1 MLHHCRASDARNARA
16 RCAGCSSR
24 GGRVLA
30 VDFAEP
36 EGEEKG
42 FLSHFHRHGHVMPH
56 EIVGLLTD
64 AGLKLVESGAVGF
77 KNLHFALAKAP

>member
-1 MLHHCRASDARNARA
+1 MLHHCRASDARNAREM
-16 RCAGCSSR
+16 RR
-24 GGRVLA
+24 VLEPGGRMLA

-42 FLSHFHRHGHVMPH
+42 FLSHFHRHGHVMLR